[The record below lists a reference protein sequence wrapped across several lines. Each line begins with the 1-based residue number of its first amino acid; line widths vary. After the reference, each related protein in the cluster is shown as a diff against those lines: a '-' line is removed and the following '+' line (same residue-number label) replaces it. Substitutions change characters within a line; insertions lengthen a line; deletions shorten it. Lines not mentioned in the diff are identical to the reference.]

1 MVRLLIYAVVLSF
14 ACKMFLGR
22 WPWDYL
28 RPVPTRSQA
37 EFRARKL
44 LAVDAGASRQ
54 EILDAHRRLLTM
66 IHPDKGGT
74 NAQVYEANAAR
85 DLLLDALPLEGS
97 PPQ

>member
-1 MVRLLIYAVVLSF
+1 MVRLLLYAVVLSF

-28 RPVPTRSQA
+28 RLPSTRSQA

-44 LAVDAGASRQ
+44 LAVEAGASRQ
-54 EILDAHRRLLTM
+54 EILDAHRRLLVL
-66 IHPDKGGT
+66 IHPDRGGSNT
-74 NAQVYEANAAR
+74 QVHEANAAR
-85 DLLLDALPLEGS
+85 DLLLDALPLEGP